1 MPEKVRSIIVASSRA
16 RTGKTLLA
24 RLIADHFS
32 LLGIPRRIFDTDAA
46 DKKLRSYFP
55 DEATVVDLERV
66 PDQMKLFDTLA
77 TPDQTSQI
85 VDLTHRSFTKFFG
98 LMREIDYVPEAQA
111 NGIETVIFYIPDSEA
126 ESYEQGLSLREHFR
140 GAAFVLVKNAALGE
154 PSREATRSEAF
165 AVLASHNSTL
175 IMPKLDP
182 FFVSAVE
189 DPRLSL
195 SEFTRR
201 LAAKDSAP
209 PLSPGQMSMAYMSRE
224 ARNEIAGWLQVAF
237 QEIRRAFRDADLHAR
252 ILAHD
257 RFGA

>member
-1 MPEKVRSIIVASSRA
+1 VPEKVRSIIVASSRA

-32 LLGIPRRIFDTDAA
+32 LLGIPRRLFDTDAA
-46 DKKLRSYFP
+46 DKKLRGYFP
-55 DEATVVDLERV
+55 EATVVDLERV
-66 PDQMKLFDTLA
+66 PDQMKLFDTLSSA
-77 TPDQTSQI
+77 DQTTQI
-85 VDLTHRSFTKFFG
+85 IDLTHRSFAKFFG
-98 LMREIDYVPEAQA
+98 LMRDIDYVAEAQA
-111 NGIETVIFYIPDSEA
+111 NGVETVIFYIPDIEPD
-126 ESYEQGLSLREHFR
+126 SYEQGLSIREHFR
-140 GAAFVLVKNAALGE
+140 DAAFVLVKNGAIGE
-154 PSREATRSEAF
+154 PGRDASRSEAF
-165 AVLASHNSTL
+165 AALASHNSTL
-175 IMPKLDP
+175 VLPKLDP

-209 PLSPGQMSMAYMSRE
+209 PLPPGQMSMAYMSRE
-224 ARNEIAGWLQVAF
+224 ARNEIAGWLQVSF
-237 QEIRRAFRDADLHAR
+237 QEIRRSFRDADLHAR

>member
-1 MPEKVRSIIVASSRA
+1 MPEKVRSIIVASLRA
-16 RTGKTLLA
+16 RAGKTLLA
-24 RLIADHFS
+24 RLIAEHLS
-32 LLGIPRRIFDTDAA
+32 LLGEPRRIFDTDAA
-46 DKKLRSYFP
+46 DKKLHGYFP
-55 DEATVVDLERV
+55 EATVVDLERV
-66 PDQMKLFDTLA
+66 SDQMKLFDTLA
-77 TPDQTSQI
+77 SADRTSQI
-85 VDLTHRSFTKFFG
+85 IDLTHRSFTKFFG
-98 LMREIDYVPEAQA
+98 LMRDIDYVAEALA
-111 NGIETVIFYIPDSEA
+111 NDVETVIFYIADTEA
-126 ESYEQGLSLREHFR
+126 ESYEQGLSVREHFR
-140 GAAFVLVKNAALGE
+140 DAAFVLVKNAALGE
-154 PSREATRSEAF
+154 PSRDAVRNEAF
-165 AVLASHNSTL
+165 SSLTSHGSSLVL
-175 IMPKLDP
+175 PKLDP

-209 PLSPGQMSMAYMSRE
+209 PLPPGQLSMAYMSLE